1 MAGQTLLELIE
12 RMTVSKELTPDKA
25 EEIARTLPI
34 IAINAPR
41 IISELKS
48 AGVPD
53 PEDATWKIVKLLNV
67 VSTVYSQNMVSEA
80 INKLAEKKRNSA
92 HASNQRKSKYSAER
106 DALEKLL
113 ESNP

>member
-1 MAGQTLLELIE
+1 MAGQTLLDLIE

-48 AGVPD
+48 AVCLIPRMRPGRS
-53 PEDATWKIVKLLNV
+53 LNC
-67 VSTVYSQNMVSEA
+67 
-80 INKLAEKKRNSA
+80 
-92 HASNQRKSKYSAER
+92 
-106 DALEKLL
+106 
-113 ESNP
+113 